1 MNSGVYTMTKN
12 CNFLFD
18 AFTVY
23 LGRKK
28 YSKVAGYQTLKKV
41 RSKRLRRPKSPSSR
55 TRNSL
60 HLALLLNHGSHEAS
74 SGAAGSLEDPQV
86 AVSDA
91 SSSGLQ
97 ITADISSEGETM
109 QSIIFERSEIALI
122 SYFACLLNPFPVLAG
137 NVKKRK
143 DLDTPLEPQLAK
155 RHTGH
160 DGTDVQ
166 YITQQVC

>member
-1 MNSGVYTMTKN
+1 MNSGVYTMTRTY
-12 CNFLFD
+12 NFLFD
-18 AFTVY
+18 AFSVY

-60 HLALLLNHGSHEAS
+60 HLALLLNHSSHEAS

-86 AVSDA
+86 AISDA

-109 QSIIFERSEIALI
+109 QSIIFGLEIALI

-143 DLDTPLEPQLAK
+143 DLDMPSEPQLAK

-160 DGTDVQ
+160 GGTDVQ
-166 YITQQVC
+166 YITEQVC